1 MEKELWEEVLK
12 ILAIDI
18 PEENFELWFN
28 LTRPISFI
36 DGKFKVAVPNIY
48 FKEQINNKYREAIE
62 KVLCG
67 LTNSPVTLEY
77 ILDSSIKEGFIQKQ
91 KVGTKS
97 KPKQSIIPPSLNPKY
112 TFESFVIGENNSFA
126 HAAAWAVAEKP
137 GIAYNP
143 LFIYGG
149 VGLGKTH
156 LMHAIGRHIFTVNPN
171 MKIVYV
177 TTEQFTYEFVDAIKE
192 DGSLKFKDKYRGID
206 ILLVDDIQFLGGKE
220 GTQDEFFH
228 TFNALYELRKQIV
241 LSSDRTPKEIPTVEE
256 RLRSRFESGLM
267 VDIQPPNLET
277 RIAILKRLAEKE
289 NIFIPENIFYIIAE
303 KIKTNIRELEG
314 AIIRIIA
321 HSVLKNIQITEESV
335 NKILEDIIEKKPPII
350 SIDSIQKNVAK
361 YFNISQIELK
371 SKKRN
376 RIILLPRHIAMY
388 LARRLTKVSLPD
400 IGRDFG
406 GKDHTTVIHACRKI
420 ENDIKKD
427 ENLKKIIENLSTKF

>member
-1 MEKELWEEVLK
+1 MEKELWEEILK
-12 ILAIDI
+12 ILTIDI
-18 PEENFELWFN
+18 PEENFGLW
-28 LTRPISFI
+28 LKPISPISFT
-36 DGKFKVAVPNIY
+36 DGKFKVAVPNLY
-48 FKEQINNKYREAIE
+48 FKEQIDNKYKEAIE
-62 KVLCG
+62 KILCG
-67 LTNSPVTLEY
+67 LTNSSVTLEY
-77 ILDSSIKEGFIQKQ
+77 SLDSSIKEGFIQKG
-91 KVGTKS
+91 GTKS
-97 KPKQSIIPPSLNPKY
+97 KLKRSVVPPSLNPKY

-137 GIAYNP
+137 GLAYNP

-156 LMHAIGRHIFTVNPN
+156 LMHAIGQHIFALNPN
-171 MKIVYV
+171 MRIVYI
-177 TTEQFTYEFVDAIKE
+177 TTEQFTYEFVNAIKE
-192 DGSLKFKDKYRGID
+192 DGSLKFKDKYRKVD

-256 RLRSRFESGLM
+256 RMRSRFESGLM

-277 RIAILKRLAEKE
+277 RMAILKKLAEKE
-289 NIFIPENIFYIIAE
+289 NIFIPEHIFYLIAE

-321 HSVLKNIQITEESV
+321 HSVLKNIEITEEIV
-335 NKILEDIIEKKPPII
+335 NRILEDIVEKKPPII

-361 YFNISQIELK
+361 YFNIPQTEIK

-376 RIILLPRHIAMY
+376 KSILLPRHIAMY
-388 LARRLTKVSLPD
+388 LCRKLTKVSLPD

-406 GKDHTTVIHACRKI
+406 GKDHTTIIHAYNKI
-420 ENDIKKD
+420 EKGIKKD
-427 ENLKKIIENLSTKF
+427 ETLKKIIEILSTKF